1 MSEILTEYPEIIAN
15 RDFYKTDEKN
25 RKKVIFPSF
34 YFYRNLLR
42 IVLYSNRKVKK
53 GVYDRYNWVG
63 SSLEI
68 FHNLEKAGLNFEITG
83 MNNLRKVEKPVIFIG
98 NHMSTLETLVLPG
111 IIQPVKPVIF
121 IIKKELVDFPLFGPI
136 AAARHPII
144 VGRQNPRED
153 FKLVMDE
160 GKKRLEEGRSIVVFP
175 QKTRTP
181 FLDSNSFNT
190 MGIKL
195 AKKNNVPVIPV
206 ALATDAWP
214 NGKLI
219 KDIGKLGPSKTV
231 YFAFGEPIE
240 IEGNGNKEHQL
251 VLNFIKQKLKEWG
264 IENLIVN

>member
-1 MSEILTEYPEIIAN
+1 MLEKLSGYPEIIAKN
-15 RDFYKTDEKN
+15 DSYKTDEK
-25 RKKVIFPSF
+25 RHKRVVSPSF

-42 IVLYSNRKVKK
+42 VVLYSNKKVKK
-53 GVYDRYNWVG
+53 GIYDRYNWVG

-68 FHNLEKAGLNFEITG
+68 MRNLEEAGLKFDITG
-83 MNNLRKVEKPVIFIG
+83 MGNLRKIDGPVIFIG

-136 AAARHPII
+136 AAARYPII
-144 VGRQNPRED
+144 VGRTNPRED

-160 GKKRLEEGRSIVVFP
+160 GKKRLEDGRSIVVFP

-181 FLDSNSFNT
+181 FLDSSSFNT

-195 AKKNNVPVIPV
+195 AKRNNVPVIPI

-214 NGKLI
+214 NGKII
-219 KDIGKLGPSKTV
+219 KDIGKLDPSKTV
-231 YFAFGEPIE
+231 YFAFGEPMKV
-240 IEGNGNKEHQL
+240 EGSGSAQHQK
-251 VLNFIKQKLKEWG
+251 VLEFIKQKLKEWG
-264 IENLIVN
+264 REKLIVN

>member
-1 MSEILTEYPEIIAN
+1 MIKKLTGYPEIIAQN
-15 RDFYKTDEKN
+15 DSYKTDEK
-25 RKKVIFPSF
+25 RHKRVVSPSF

-42 IVLYSNRKVKK
+42 VVLYSNKKVKK
-53 GVYDRYNWVG
+53 GIYDRYNWVG

-68 FHNLEKAGLNFEITG
+68 MRNLEEAGLKFDITG
-83 MNNLRKVEKPVIFIG
+83 MSNIQKIDGPVIFIG

-144 VGRQNPRED
+144 VGRTNPRED

-181 FLDSNSFNT
+181 FLDSSSFNT

-195 AKKNNVPVIPV
+195 AKRNNVPVIPI

-214 NGKLI
+214 NGKI
-219 KDIGKLGPSKTV
+219 VKDIGKLDPSKTV
-231 YFAFGEPIE
+231 HFAFGEPLTVTGSGTE
-240 IEGNGNKEHQL
+240 EHQK
-251 VLNFIKQKLKEWG
+251 VLNFIKGKLTDWG
-264 IENLIVN
+264 RSNLIVN

>member
-1 MSEILTEYPEIIAN
+1 MLEKLTGYPEIIAQ
-15 RDFYKTDEKN
+15 DDIYKTGEN
-25 RKKVIFPSF
+25 TTKKAVFPSF

-42 IVLYSNRKVKK
+42 VVLYSNKKVKK
-53 GVYDRYNWVG
+53 GIYDRYNWVG

-68 FHNLEKAGLNFEITG
+68 MRNLEEAGLKFEITG
-83 MNNLRKVEKPVIFIG
+83 MSNLSKVESPVIFIG

-136 AAARHPII
+136 AAARHPVI
-144 VGRQNPRED
+144 VGRKNPRED
-153 FKLVMDE
+153 FKLVMEE
-160 GKKRLEEGRSIVVFP
+160 GKKRLDEGRSIVVFP

-181 FLDSNSFNT
+181 FLDSSSFNT

-214 NGKLI
+214 NGKII
-219 KDIGKLGPSKTV
+219 KDIGKLDPSKKV
-231 YFAFGEPIE
+231 YFAFGEPITVSGS
-240 IEGNGNKEHQL
+240 GNEEHKI
-251 VLNFIKQKLKEWG
+251 VLDFIKNKLKEWG
-264 IENLIVN
+264 RENLIVN